1 MATLGSTLFSVDKA
15 FQLKTWILVAVS
27 HNELF
32 TDDTYEF
39 SRGMKA
45 VMGAVA
51 ELKHLKGKSAGK
63 LAEGED
69 DTSLLKY
76 LDQSVLDERLLAI
89 VDAISTMRDKY
100 RAGQPWCKGQIEQAF
115 RAITDN
121 RKFFS
126 VALQTRIDEYF
137 ATYKQA
143 QSVIGVCRLNDVLM
157 PLTTARQ
164 KTDTFKRNAGWQQWA
179 V

>member
-89 VDAISTMRDKY
+89 VDAMSTMRDKY

-115 RAITDN
+115 AR
-121 RKFFS
+121 S
-126 VALQTRIDEYF
+126 
-137 ATYKQA
+137 
-143 QSVIGVCRLNDVLM
+143 
-157 PLTTARQ
+157 PTTASSSRSRCNHES
-164 KTDTFKRNAGWQQWA
+164 TSTSRHTSRRSP
-179 V
+179 